1 MTADTSPVE
10 LADGKL
16 IVDRPGDGVVR
27 LTISNPAK
35 RNALDHPI
43 LDAITAS
50 LQELAGE
57 ARCLMITGAHGMFSA
72 GYDIGEIPAEE
83 FEERA
88 ERLVAHPFTEAIDA
102 LERFP
107 YPTLAVLP
115 GHTIGG
121 GLELALSCDLRVA
134 QDGIKLGMPPA
145 KLGLVYSHTGLRRFL
160 DAIGAARTR
169 ELFLLG
175 QYIDVDT
182 ALQWGL
188 VTRVSP
194 PERLEQLALEIALE
208 LAGNAPLSQVGNK
221 RVIAA
226 LLAAEGSLAGEVE
239 EELIEL
245 RRASFAS
252 RDMRE
257 GMRAFAERRAP
268 RWQNEERRTLAQAGA
283 RIVRTGAGRGPAA
296 GEPSPSPIASFA
308 CSRRSGAGDHQFH
321 SPSSAISAGT
331 SSARITNASI
341 KTAAAVPSPSSLMKT
356 TCEVANAPRA
366 TATMI
371 APAVTTRPVCCKPA
385 ATASRLASPR
395 SWPSLIRVSRNT
407 P

>member
-1 MTADTSPVE
+1 VSTSATSSE
-10 LADGKL
+10 LAGGKL
-16 IVDRPGDGVVR
+16 LIDEPGEGIVR
-27 LTISNPAK
+27 LTISNPDK

-43 LDAITAS
+43 LDAISATLGRLGAPDS
-50 LQELAGE
+50 P
-57 ARCLMITGAHGMFSA
+57 ARCVVVTGAHDMFSA
-72 GYDIGEIPAEE
+72 GYDIGEIPDDE

-102 LERFP
+102 LEAFP

-134 QDGIKLGMPPA
+134 KDQIKLGMPPA
-145 KLGLVYSHTGLRRFL
+145 KLGLVYSHTGLRRFI

-175 QYIDVDT
+175 SYVDAAT

-188 VTRVSP
+188 VNRVAP
-194 PERLEQLALEIALE
+194 AAQLEQTSLELASE
-208 LAGNAPLSQVGNK
+208 LAGNAPLSQTGNK

-226 LLAAEGSLAGEVE
+226 LLAAEGELEPAVE

-252 RDMRE
+252 HDMRE

-268 RWQNEERRTLAQAGA
+268 RWQ
-283 RIVRTGAGRGPAA
+283 GR
-296 GEPSPSPIASFA
+296 
-308 CSRRSGAGDHQFH
+308 
-321 SPSSAISAGT
+321 
-331 SSARITNASI
+331 
-341 KTAAAVPSPSSLMKT
+341 
-356 TCEVANAPRA
+356 
-366 TATMI
+366 
-371 APAVTTRPVCCKPA
+371 
-385 ATASRLASPR
+385 
-395 SWPSLIRVSRNT
+395 
-407 P
+407 

>member
-1 MTADTSPVE
+1 VSSSAIQRE

-16 IVDRPGDGVVR
+16 LVDEPSSGVVR

-50 LQELAGE
+50 LQDLAGE

-134 QDGIKLGMPPA
+134 LDGIKLGMPPA
-145 KLGLVYSHTGLRRFL
+145 KLGLVYSHTGLRRFI

-175 QYIDVDT
+175 QYIDVET

-188 VTRVSP
+188 VTRLSE
-194 PERLEQLALEIALE
+194 PERLEQLALEVALE
-208 LAGNAPLSQVGNK
+208 LAGNAPLSQLGNK
-221 RVIAA
+221 RVIGA
-226 LLAAEGSLAGEVE
+226 LLAAEGTLEADVE
-239 EELIEL
+239 AELIEL

-252 RDMRE
+252 QDMRE
-257 GMRAFAERRAP
+257 GMRAFAERRPP
-268 RWQNEERRTLAQAGA
+268 RWQNE
-283 RIVRTGAGRGPAA
+283 
-296 GEPSPSPIASFA
+296 
-308 CSRRSGAGDHQFH
+308 
-321 SPSSAISAGT
+321 
-331 SSARITNASI
+331 
-341 KTAAAVPSPSSLMKT
+341 
-356 TCEVANAPRA
+356 
-366 TATMI
+366 
-371 APAVTTRPVCCKPA
+371 
-385 ATASRLASPR
+385 
-395 SWPSLIRVSRNT
+395 
-407 P
+407 